1 MNAVDLLENKVKIGN
16 SMRKNIEYHY
26 DTKNK
31 KFYTQKSGNGVEFI
45 ELNTQ
50 TMIGLLTNLKQKR
63 DRLEW
68 TKDGINLFP
77 ELAPS
82 QGKIGR
88 KRIAKGESKM
98 MKNEIKTM
106 IKEEL
111 LKVLSERLLTEKF
124 ESKTLSK
131 LAKEKDFRSKFFTA
145 AANTYN
151 IAWDQVPESAV
162 TMNKPSGNGDVINF
176 FFVKTRKT
184 NPFSGNSYETIIFPG
199 LIGSTKGK
207 KHIYTHS
214 PSWKSSDKPGIRG
227 ATKSSQRMGAQT
239 AGVHNFKRYSE
250 VADVVYSIDVSK
262 LTGATTDKK
271 ADRAAAKA
279 GATALI
285 SAKAIASQNRQRYE
299 KLLTQRLANSSPG
312 DQVFKIVDAMTKM
325 YKSSVDK
332 QVAMLKKKK
341 ISDGWNTSSTLINRA
356 QTDIMRAFERYLSA
370 ENAVVKGAEKD
381 SMTAQKA
388 KKLKAGDKASWS
400 EEKYYQKELIRYARE
415 IQTEFKKLKTAL
427 KKVDAS
433 KEYRDIY

>member
-1 MNAVDLLENKVKIGN
+1 MRLLEDKVKIGK

-26 DTKNK
+26 DTKKK
-31 KFYTQKSGNGVEFI
+31 KFYTHNSGRGAEFI
-45 ELNTQ
+45 ELNAR
-50 TMIGLLTNLKQKR
+50 TMMGLLSNLKQNR

-77 ELAPS
+77 ELAPTN
-82 QGKIGR
+82 GDIGR
-88 KRIAKGESKM
+88 NRIAKGESKM
-98 MKNEIKTM
+98 MKNEIKSM

-111 LKVLSERLLTEKF
+111 MKVLSERLLVEKF
-124 ESKTLSK
+124 ESKTLAN
-131 LAKEKDFRSKFFTA
+131 LAKEKDFRTKFFTA

-176 FFVKTRKT
+176 FFVKNRKT

-239 AGVHNFKRYSE
+239 AGLHNFKRYSE
-250 VADVVYSIDVSK
+250 VADTVYSIDISK

-299 KLLTQRLANSSPG
+299 KLLTQRLADSSPG

-325 YKSSVDK
+325 YKASIDK

-341 ISDGWNTSSTLINRA
+341 ISDGWNNESTLINRA

-370 ENAVVKGAEKD
+370 ENAVVKGAAKD
-381 SMTAQKA
+381 AENA